1 MGSNDVS
8 FILLAILAG
17 AVGLGV
23 AIALIVVAVKVTG
36 GLLSALG
43 WLIKHIVRFVVHV
56 LGDAVALIGSAF
68 AAIVAIPFATCNVV
82 LGRWEAAGRWGRA
95 LRRETLHVGYRCY
108 SLVLKRPLE
117 LLCLDGILLGVERR
131 LPQADAIV
139 APTDA
144 LARDLARDIEH
155 AVESAVE
162 NAVGGRAGQPRRGP
176 SEFAGYTIEGT
187 LRPGGSG
194 AKLYIAVPDEE
205 LRRRLSIGSEKVVIK
220 SFALEEGSSLPQIV
234 RESRALDA
242 ARALGLVFDHGLDG
256 GRFWYAMPYHPG
268 ESLAEQARFLHARS
282 GAEGLRGEDL
292 REALHHVCDLVATL
306 NRYHQGGLWH
316 KDVKPDNII
325 VHDGRAHLVDLG
337 LVTPLRSA
345 MTLTTHGTEYFRDPE
360 MVRQALRGVRV
371 HQVDGARFDVYGAGA
386 VLYFLLENTFPAH
399 GGLSAFMK
407 RSPEALRWIVRRAM
421 ADYHQRYASAQMML
435 DDLVAVAQSSD
446 PWSLKPIELPSMR
459 AADMNAVAAPPA
471 YAAAVGMGGA
481 AAAAAMGGPWMGGA
495 PAAAA
500 AAIPLVH
507 GRPRLVVTSWWSGNY
522 ASPDVADRV
531 RSARTEA
538 AQASLA
544 AREAVKAHRRERRG
558 KTKEPKA
565 EPPRLAALFGLLL
578 PLALLATSMGLLL
591 RESRSGLS
599 PIQSVT
605 ERALAD
611 ALAPKRLAAPTP
623 TSRVVLV
630 NDHPSFAAPEISA
643 MVDQVIRSYEKAG
656 FTVVRDDQDLA
667 AKLSLELAKARTGTP
682 EELVTSTEIEAALA
696 AASYEGAL
704 HVRAAEG
711 AGSSAERF
719 RVAPIGSR
727 LATLVT
733 EAAGRKPAKSKTPT
747 RTAPI
752 VETTGSVETPVT
764 LPTEPDAPAVPA
776 PPEAPLSPASAAASD
791 CGGAMTVPSL
801 SATLLDSPTGA
812 STLGVWAPSRVPT
825 PLWTGHSRN
834 IAWRTPHRQAR
845 PHHMQARLR
854 ERARADACAT

>member
-8 FILLAILAG
+8 FILLAILGG
-17 AVGLGV
+17 AVGLGI

-43 WLIKHIVRFVVHV
+43 WLIKHVVRFVVHV
-56 LGDAVALIGSAF
+56 LGDAIGLVGSAF
-68 AAIVAIPFATCNVV
+68 AAVVAIPFATCNVV

-131 LPQADAIV
+131 LPQGDAIV
-139 APTDA
+139 TPTDA
-144 LARDLARDIEH
+144 ILRDQAHDIDSEL
-155 AVESAVE
+155 
-162 NAVGGRAGQPRRGP
+162 GGRASTPRRGP

-194 AKLYIAVPDEE
+194 AKLYIASPDDA
-205 LRRRLSIGSEKVVIK
+205 LRRRLAITSEKVVIK

-282 GAEGLRGEDL
+282 GADGLRGDDL
-292 REALHHVCDLVATL
+292 REAMHHGCDLVATL

-421 ADYHQRYASAQMML
+421 ADYHQRYATAQMML
-435 DDLVAVAQSSD
+435 DDLVAVAQSPD
-446 PWSLKPIELPSMR
+446 PWTLKPIELPSMR
-459 AADMNAVAAPPA
+459 AADMNAVSPPVPPVAPVAGAAFGGA
-471 YAAAVGMGGA
+471 GVGA
-481 AAAAAMGGPWMGGA
+481 AAGWMGGA

-500 AAIPLVH
+500 VAIPVAH
-507 GRPRLVVTSWWSGNY
+507 GRPRLMVTNWWSGNY
-522 ASPDVADRV
+522 ASPDVAERV

-538 AQASLA
+538 AQAALA
-544 AREAVKAHRRERRG
+544 ARDAVKQHRREGRRAS
-558 KTKEPKA
+558 KEPKP

-578 PLALLATSMGLLL
+578 PLTLLAVSLGLLML
-591 RESRSGLS
+591 DNRSGDSQL
-599 PIQSVT
+599 VT
-605 ERALAD
+605 VTRSSLESAM
-611 ALAPKRLAAPTP
+611 APRDLKAPTP
-623 TSRVVLV
+623 SARLVLM
-630 NDHPSFAAPEISA
+630 NDHPSFTAPEITA
-643 MVDQVIRSYEKAG
+643 MVDQVVGSYEQVG
-656 FTVVRDDQDLA
+656 FKVVRDDQDIA
-667 AKLSLELAKARTGTP
+667 AKLLLELAKARAATP
-682 EELVTSTEIEAALA
+682 DEPASSVEIDAALA
-696 AASYEGAL
+696 AAGYEGAL
-704 HVRAAEG
+704 HVRAIEG
-711 AGSSAERF
+711 AGSSIDRF
-719 RVAPIGSR
+719 RVEPIGSR
-727 LATLVT
+727 LAALLGISGKSPSVGTKS
-733 EAAGRKPAKSKTPT
+733 RPAS
-747 RTAPI
+747 
-752 VETTGSVETPVT
+752 E
-764 LPTEPDAPAVPA
+764 PA
-776 PPEAPLSPASAAASD
+776 PPEVPVPPTAPTSAAPAPAAPAAD
-791 CGGAMTVPSL
+791 AR
-801 SATLLDSPTGA
+801 SATDATMTTSSVCATLSDSRLRCGTDARPACRLASPRSLHGSSAHRDRDLMRSSACRISHRTSPHLARSRG
-812 STLGVWAPSRVPT
+812 STLVA
-825 PLWTGHSRN
+825 
-834 IAWRTPHRQAR
+834 
-845 PHHMQARLR
+845 
-854 ERARADACAT
+854 ACVI

>member
-8 FILLAILAG
+8 FILLAILGG
-17 AVGLGV
+17 AVGLGI

-43 WLIKHIVRFVVHV
+43 WLVKHVVRFVVHV
-56 LGDAVALIGSAF
+56 LGDAIGLVGSAF
-68 AAIVAIPFATCNVV
+68 AALVAIPFATCNVV

-117 LLCLDGILLGVERR
+117 LVCLDGILLGVERR
-131 LPQADAIV
+131 LPQGDAIV
-139 APTDA
+139 APTDD
-144 LARDLARDIEH
+144 LRRDAGRDV
-155 AVESAVE
+155 AGAS
-162 NAVGGRAGQPRRGP
+162 GGKDHGTRRGP

-194 AKLYIAVPDEE
+194 AKLYIASPDDD
-205 LRRRLSIGSEKVVIK
+205 LRRRLAISSEKVVIK

-282 GAEGLRGEDL
+282 GAEGLHGDDL
-292 REALHHVCDLVATL
+292 REAMQHACDLVATL

-421 ADYHQRYASAQMML
+421 ADYHQRYANAQMML
-435 DDLVAVAQSSD
+435 DDLVAVIRSSD
-446 PWSLKPIELPSMR
+446 PWTLKPIELPSMR
-459 AADMNAVAAPPA
+459 AADLNAVAPA
-471 YAAAVGMGGA
+471 VGSFVGPGVGVGMGVGA
-481 AAAAAMGGPWMGGA
+481 AAATPWMGAA

-500 AAIPLVH
+500 AIPFVQ
-507 GRPRLVVTSWWSGNY
+507 GRPRLVVTGWWSGRY
-522 ASPDVADRV
+522 ASPDVAEKV
-531 RSARTEA
+531 RSVRTEA

-544 AREAVKAHRRERRG
+544 AREAVKAHRR
-558 KTKEPKA
+558 KTKEAKP

-578 PLALLATSMGLLL
+578 PLALVVTSIGLLM
-591 RESRSGLS
+591 REGGSVVPPIAS
-599 PIQSVT
+599 PADV
-605 ERALAD
+605 ALAA
-611 ALAPKRLAAPTP
+611 ALAPKHLAAPAP
-623 TSRVVLV
+623 SARLVLV
-630 NDHPSFAAPEISA
+630 NDHPAFAAPEITS
-643 MVDQVIRSYEKAG
+643 MVDRVVSSYESKG
-656 FTVVRDDQDLA
+656 FKVVRDDQDIA
-667 AKLSLELAKARTGTP
+667 AKLSLELAKARAATP
-682 EELVTSTEIEAALA
+682 DEPAASTEIDAALA
-696 AASYEGAL
+696 AAGYEGAL
-704 HVRAAEG
+704 HVRAVEG

-719 RVAPIGSR
+719 RVEPIGSR
-727 LATLVT
+727 LATLV
-733 EAAGRKPAKSKTPT
+733 AAGTKKSSGRGNATRTVSDAPVPAKPAEE
-747 RTAPI
+747 AP
-752 VETTGSVETPVT
+752 PA
-764 LPTEPDAPAVPA
+764 PPAAPAVPA
-776 PPEAPLSPASAAASD
+776 GPEPSVGEQSSVGASLTTTGL
-791 CGGAMTVPSL
+791 C
-801 SATLLDSPTGA
+801 ATLSDLELRCGTD
-812 STLGVWAPSRVPT
+812 
-825 PLWTGHSRN
+825 
-834 IAWRTPHRQAR
+834 AR
-845 PHHMQARLR
+845 PACRTALT
-854 ERARADACAT
+854 RARCASGARPDRDLMRSSACRMSHRPRLPLAISRGSIQADGCVT